1 MDNVPDPE
9 VALAPTVIMA
19 RNKDGPRLNVRLYAA
34 IHGTLNPSDKVPCSL
49 LVFKFNMSV
58 MSGKSRLKAVDIR
71 ILFDSVGVEERG
83 PGVMTLAPQGTLTL
97 PSLSP
102 DTGGFR
108 LERSLTQDMRRG
120 MRLQGAARF
129 VKVDWGL
136 PDSVSWKLSE
146 DSQLQH
152 GVSGSFTGAVL
163 LRRQNDQQFTARI
176 EVKAVTTRPLM
187 SFARLSQG
195 TMEFDPTRSLMPE
208 QGFNDWADHLGDVDL
223 NALAS
228 LRTDEGPSLIPAIPQ
243 PPPPEEPP
251 RPPTPVPDSPP
262 AVEPVP
268 VEPPPQVESPVANK
282 ASDLSV
288 EEQEFDA
295 AYGLEWQGIPK
306 SDKNRI
312 FASFASGGFGAVENS
327 MRFRRFRPLHLLSL
341 FTYQQRLVDL
351 EQGVRDHRVLSDD
364 DHNALAKL
372 LREYAEALRMFKE
385 LEGWASPSATDAE
398 YTAKVFQAMLADDRY
413 QFKNAQEMVDLNLT
427 TSVDSVRNA
436 VATGLMSFHRIH
448 EGGLSAWLWRWRRF
462 WQRRPQEDPV
472 SFSRLVPPEV
482 RPREIANAADSLARF
497 IVAGAGVVFLVA
509 PLYNLVYVSAL
520 KYQLMSVVL
529 WLFVF
534 AISLAAS
541 SSVSN
546 QELLAA
552 IAGYAAVLVVF
563 VGQGPS
569 A

>member
-1 MDNVPDPE
+1 MANDPDPE
-9 VALAPTVIMA
+9 AALPPTVIMA
-19 RNKDGPRLNVRLYAA
+19 RNKDEPRLDVRLYAA

-49 LVFKFNMSV
+49 LVFKFNMSFT
-58 MSGKSRLKAVDIR
+58 SRKSRIEAIDIR
-71 ILFDSVGVEERG
+71 ILFESVGPEGRG
-83 PGVMTLAPQGTLTL
+83 PEVLTLAPQGSLTL
-97 PSLSP
+97 PSLSR
-102 DTGGFR
+102 DMGGLR
-108 LERSLTQDMRRG
+108 LERSLTQDMGRG
-120 MRLQGAARF
+120 MRLQGVARLI
-129 VKVDWGL
+129 KRNWGG

-146 DSQLQH
+146 DGQLQH

-163 LRRQNDQQFTARI
+163 LRRQNDQQFTARLQ
-176 EVKAVTTRPLM
+176 VKAEKTRPLM
-187 SFARLSQG
+187 SFAHFARG
-195 TMEFDPTRSLMPE
+195 TMDFDPTRSLIPE

-228 LRTDEGPSLIPAIPQ
+228 LRTDKGPSLIPAVPQ

-251 RPPTPVPDSPP
+251 RPPTIVPAEPP
-262 AVEPVP
+262 AVAPAPIEPR
-268 VEPPPQVESPVANK
+268 PQVESPVANK

-288 EEQEFDA
+288 EEEEFDA

-341 FTYQQRLVDL
+341 FTYQQRLLDL
-351 EQGVRDHRVLSDD
+351 EQGVRDHEVLSDD

-372 LREYAEALRMFKE
+372 LREYAEALRTFKE

-398 YTAKVFQAMLADDRY
+398 YTAKVFQVMLADDRY

-448 EGGLSAWLWRWRRF
+448 EGGLSVWLWRWRRF